1 MSQSTWNKLSPQQ
14 REMVTTS
21 VPDALAVG
29 DRDYLAMDEK
39 GLQVMK
45 GAGIVVTTP
54 ANLDPFREAVKPIY
68 AKYLEKMPDW
78 VKEAFQQIQK

>member
-1 MSQSTWNKLSPQQ
+1 
-14 REMVTTS
+14 

-45 GAGIVVTTP
+45 TAGLQINTP
-54 ANLDPFREAVKPIY
+54 TDLTPFREAVKPIY

-78 VKEAFQQIQK
+78 VKDAFREIQK